1 MSVIWLFFSA
11 LFQNNILQVIKY
23 SPMCITREFV
33 GMNIFNNFSSKLL
46 DLINV
51 DITFMKSKEKQK
63 SHINVLIKVT

>member
-23 SPMCITREFV
+23 SPMCITWEFV

>member
-1 MSVIWLFFSA
+1 
-11 LFQNNILQVIKY
+11 
-23 SPMCITREFV
+23 MCITREFV

-63 SHINVLIKVT
+63 SHVNVLIKVTYPKHSLSTLMTII

>member
-1 MSVIWLFFSA
+1 
-11 LFQNNILQVIKY
+11 
-23 SPMCITREFV
+23 MCITREFV

-63 SHINVLIKVT
+63 SHINVLIKVTEPKHSLSTLMTII